1 MAIKEQYYL
10 ELARGNLY
18 YPLPSH
24 DTPNYTAA
32 LKTARDEREKQLR
45 LLDELI
51 AACANIHDRGAEA
64 SVLAVLAQLFP
75 SITAAQEPH
84 PHFIG
89 LSTIRAEAIHQRVY
103 LGTVYAKKS
112 ETALLKKARTQL
124 LKWYQLSS
132 QSAENLELDADDY
145 KNLARFFGAPPARKE
160 LGTLVNTESG
170 LRQLRYA
177 LFDMCTNSSF
187 LDALDTEPLAVAAT
201 KPPRPSGHPPLTAA
215 AVAKSAS
222 SGAASSVSADA
233 KPPRPSGH
241 PPLTAT
247 AVAKSASSVS
257 AAKKPPPPPGSP
269 PPVSVAANSALLP
282 QGLSDADIVTDIRS
296 AIADL
301 EKIKVA
307 ADVLKKVSVSDLRHQ
322 ASTIRQFI
330 SDNGGRVSSQ
340 DKISRLVDKVYT
352 LWNSISDPIRKS
364 QCELLTNEAS
374 TISATIGASCAQL
387 EDMLFRLEHP
397 EVAEPAPWASPRSGV
412 EDVSEKIDRCYRQIL
427 LFISKSQDKDW
438 FAIRDLY
445 EDISRIVG
453 SRDELQRQWGH
464 EVERIRVTLALL
476 NVNMPNGDPPKPF
489 YRFDIMD
496 DKPTQQQQAQF
507 GTSQYILTPRAVFYY
522 HFETKMLI
530 EISSD
535 SKMLSSLRGKFPNVR
550 DMLSYQQL
558 IDMISI
564 TGHSP
569 ITEQEA
575 SYFLENLLL
584 FNDIVNMLSLS
595 LPATVA
601 DVPLVESLRIYVPQL
616 YSVIKDNSG
625 QMPYLEAAL
634 ESCWRRYNHAMRPD
648 PEVIPNVAPDMAAKA
663 RFELGQLVAG
673 LEQSFGH
680 HQNVGQNTPVVP
692 ERPVVTSPV
701 IPSPPPSS
709 NYIYSESQGILTTE
723 LPFITELIEKSE
735 IKDSLSKE
743 KPTLSSASVVE
754 INTEVDASIR
764 YHETSLAEDKLIRSS
779 AYFQDNE
786 KHGILTQDNKGHVAD
801 HSDDDLTAAQ
811 SALMAFQ
818 QAKMLLENYDK
829 KQGDIIIKGTDK
841 KQAQRV
847 YAALLF
853 LKEGQ
858 SVFKNVNIRSF
869 ACKGPDYSTAGRFQR
884 AKVKQRYIQDYLLND
899 LDKILESSLQQQV
912 KKQVGDAAVRFSRTR
927 VMGHAKDELNKLR
940 QIDIEPDPIK
950 APGK

>member
-187 LDALDTEPLAVAAT
+187 LDALDTEPLAVA
-201 KPPRPSGHPPLTAA
+201 
-215 AVAKSAS
+215 
-222 SGAASSVSADA
+222 DA

-397 EVAEPAPWASPRSGV
+397 ELAEPAPWASPRSGV